1 MAALPLIAWHGR
13 PPPDAI
19 RLLLDGQ
26 ARLVTGPADDS
37 AIAVLW
43 GDSDDQAIHAVT
55 AGSKR
60 PRILVVCLDPP
71 PAAVCRRWQGLGADR
86 VVAVAQASLVLEEW
100 LARPTRDELP
110 DDPASFDS
118 TGSRLAFDVD
128 GPALGAGSSIRLD
141 GPDPFPPLR
150 VPGAPVVPNEAVQAY
165 VVALERYLE
174 RREELTAALGPDG
187 LSRFLELAHLRE
199 QVPAC
204 MNPTRT
210 RLDPYG
216 RGRAEEG
223 PDWPVVVRR
232 LRSRG
237 AEIEL
242 SEGRVVSIGTD
253 GMVIVS
259 LFAAAPRQRLL
270 LDLPLDEG
278 HNVQLICEA
287 RWQRRMGMRRW
298 QVGALLLEL
307 RRRRVSSSMS

>member
-1 MAALPLIAWHGR
+1 MPALPLIAWHGR
-13 PPPDAI
+13 PPPEAL
-19 RLLLDGQ
+19 RALLDGQ
-26 ARLVTGPADDS
+26 ARFVPGPVEGS
-37 AIAVLW
+37 SIAVLW
-43 GDSDDQAIHAVT
+43 GDSDDQAIHSAL
-55 AGSKR
+55 AAAER
-60 PRILVVCLDPP
+60 PRLLVVCLDPP
-71 PAAVCRRWQGLGADR
+71 PAAVCRRWQQLGADR

-100 LARPTRDELP
+100 LSRPTREELP

-118 TGSRLAFDVD
+118 TGSRLAFELET
-128 GPALGAGSSIRLD
+128 PAPSASSSLRLD
-141 GPDPFPPLR
+141 GPDPFPSLR
-150 VPGAPVVPNEAVQAY
+150 VPGAPEQPNEAVQAY

-174 RREELTAALGPDG
+174 RREELTAALGADG

-204 MNPTRT
+204 LNPTRT

-216 RGRAEEG
+216 RGRAEDG
-223 PDWPVVVRR
+223 PDWPVLVRR

-253 GMVIVS
+253 GLVIVS

-270 LDLPLDEG
+270 LDLPLDEIS
-278 HNVQLICEA
+278 NVQLICEA

-307 RRRRVSSSMS
+307 RRRRLPPTPA